1 MVLTVL
7 TIVGIAALVT
17 SLWRFILDFLNG
29 PVRDLLERI
38 LGSDH
43 CEWYVSFLKW
53 ADRQMAVPNRVVKMQ
68 WQKFKDTIVKVK
80 SKYMNN
86 GDGTYTKQTESIIR
100 ESPTTGRRVIVEESV
115 DWSYLPN
122 SVREEMIRQR
132 TNEAELDDKAVAEEK
147 IRQRGLEE
155 GIELVA

>member
-7 TIVGIAALVT
+7 TIVGIAALVM

-100 ESPTTGRRVIVEESV
+100 ESPTKGRRVIVEESV

-122 SVREEMIRQR
+122 SVRAEMIRQR